1 MDAEHIA
8 VDRVE
13 GVGDVREQ
21 DGAALLKER
30 LKGKGQYLVRTVAH
44 EHLALLDAVGL
55 GQRGHQLAGVRV
67 GVELEPLV
75 HPLLHR
81 FHHLGGGRVGVL
93 VGV

>member
-30 LKGKGQYLVRTVAH
+30 LEGEGQHLIRTVAH

-55 GQRGHQLAGVRV
+55 GQRRHQLAGVRV

-81 FHHLGGGRVGVL
+81 FHHLGGGRIGVL